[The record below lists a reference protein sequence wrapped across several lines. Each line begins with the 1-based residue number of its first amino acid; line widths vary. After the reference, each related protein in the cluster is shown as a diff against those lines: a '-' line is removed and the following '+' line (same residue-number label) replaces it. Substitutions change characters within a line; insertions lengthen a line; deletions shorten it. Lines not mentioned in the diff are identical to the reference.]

1 MLKSKFQKSKSQNLH
16 PIYLDDRLKTPG
28 KWLWF
33 QHNSSKRTLA
43 ALHTIWYI
51 CIHKPDKNVNER
63 HARSETSPSEFF
75 QSSKILLNQI
85 TQILYAKCFV
95 RISIQYFKKDLYLKF
110 HFSVRE
116 DHRWHSN
123 SQQEYFRCTYLEES
137 HPLSWNATTSEVEFS
152 SF

>member
-1 MLKSKFQKSKSQNLH
+1 MLKSQFQKSKSQNLH

-33 QHNSSKRTLA
+33 QHNSSKITLA

-51 CIHKPDKNVNER
+51 CINKPAKNVNER

-75 QSSKILLNQI
+75 QSSKILLNQK

-95 RISIQYFKKDLYLKF
+95 RISIHYFKKDLYLNF
-110 HFSVRE
+110 HFGVRE

-137 HPLSWNATTSEVEFS
+137 RPLSWNATTSEVEFS